1 MSTTNERRDQ
11 ETFLIRIPVHF
22 GSLTEELLDEMNA
35 VAVKRLESEYLII
48 RGTPSD
54 VAADP
59 ANLRFIRWQI
69 PIEHSWPCNPR
80 KMADF
85 LERAAQTLASKFQ
98 ESSFQTVLVGM
109 LDPSAQD
116 PFYRKMA
123 MGLRGRIKQLLGERG
138 DELCQAESQLPDA
151 PTLFCM
157 IGDSG
162 LFAGIAT
169 PHEANGFY
177 PGGSKFISHKAPHM
191 ISRAGAKVAEA
202 LHYIQLDQP
211 PPGTGAHWLELG
223 ACPGGMTSEL
233 LQRSYKVT
241 AVDRAPLDPRLDGK
255 SGLKFVKADVADFAP
270 AEETHFDA
278 MLCDMNGE
286 SDFALKH
293 VTRLSQSLEAD
304 GLVIFTLKTAG
315 INGYSS
321 LVHHFQQAVAQAL
334 SGGLV
339 LITNTHLT
347 TNRHE
352 FTLFFSKAG
361 SKPSTD

>member
-1 MSTTNERRDQ
+1 
-11 ETFLIRIPVHF
+11 
-22 GSLTEELLDEMNA
+22 
-35 VAVKRLESEYLII
+35 
-48 RGTPSD
+48 
-54 VAADP
+54 
-59 ANLRFIRWQI
+59 
-69 PIEHSWPCNPR
+69 
-80 KMADF
+80 
-85 LERAAQTLASKFQ
+85 SKFQ
-98 ESSFQTVLVGM
+98 ESPFQTALVGM
-109 LDPSAQD
+109 LDPSAKD

-138 DELCQAESQLPDA
+138 DELCQAESQLPDT

-169 PHEANGFY
+169 PREANGFY

-286 SDFALKH
+286 SGFALKH
-293 VTRLSQSLEAD
+293 VIRLSQWLEAD

-321 LVHHFQQAVAQAL
+321 LVHHFQQAVAQAR
-334 SGGLV
+334 SGGLA